1 VYEPEACSLSAL
13 QASKRVISSQAFE
26 EGTTN
31 NRSTNI
37 TINQG
42 NIMYSFSK
50 ARKF

>member
-26 EGTTN
+26 ERTAN
-31 NRSTNI
+31 SETNI